1 MTSHLDE
8 LNAEYVGSSNRP
20 RDDAGDK
27 WRRLLK
33 AAAPYI
39 GAAVGGF
46 ALAYFIVAV
55 FIFPPTSAASDI
67 TVPNVTGLSFDSA
80 TAKLHDEGFKVA
92 RGERRYDATA
102 PAGQV
107 LAQTPNPG
115 TTEPKGFT
123 VVLDVSRGQRSVE
136 VPRVVGLTREQATAE
151 IQEAGLEVGEVKTVE
166 NAAPRGQVL
175 LTSPVGGARAPT
187 PSKVDLTVSDGPGML
202 TVPDLI
208 GQDYGQARLL
218 LVQLGFEVGE
228 VQYENN
234 PAFRANTVV
243 GQSPAANS
251 SAPAGTIINLTVSG
265 QP

>member
-8 LNAEYVGSSNRP
+8 LNAEYVGSSSEP

-33 AAAPYI
+33 KVAPYI

-55 FIFPPTSAASDI
+55 FIFPPTSAASDV

-80 TAKLHDEGFKVA
+80 TAKLHEEGLKVA

-115 TTEPKGFT
+115 TSEPKGFT

-151 IQEAGLEVGEVKTVE
+151 IEEVGLEVGEVKAVE

-208 GQDYGQARLL
+208 GQDYGQVRSL

-228 VQYENN
+228 VRYEDN

-251 SAPAGTIINLTVSG
+251 SAPAGTIINITVSG

>member
-1 MTSHLDE
+1 VTSHLDE
-8 LNAEYVGSSNRP
+8 LNAEYVGTRKRRGGNARE
-20 RDDAGDK
+20 G
-27 WRRLLK
+27 WRRTLK
-33 AAAPYI
+33 SAAPYL

-46 ALAYFIVAV
+46 ALAYFVVAV
-55 FIFPPTSAASDI
+55 FIFPPTSAASDLA
-67 TVPNVTGLSFDSA
+67 VPNVTGLSFDSA

-107 LAQTPNPG
+107 LAQSPGPG

-136 VPRVVGLTREQATAE
+136 VPRVVGLTREQAAAE
-151 IQEAGLEVGEVKTVE
+151 IEEAGLEVGEVTTVE

-175 LTSPVGGARAPT
+175 LSSPVGGAKAPT
-187 PSKVDLTVSDGPGML
+187 PSKVDLTVSDGPGTL

-208 GQDYGQARLL
+208 GQDYGQVRSLL
-218 LVQLGFEVGE
+218 GQLGFEVGE
-228 VQYENN
+228 VRYEND
-234 PAFRANTVV
+234 PAFRANSVI
-243 GQSPAANS
+243 GQSPAAGS
-251 SAPAGTIINLTVSG
+251 SASAGTTIDLTVSG